1 MRIAFRN
8 GYVII
13 VDETPRV
20 GLVLSGA
27 FLYTELM
34 TTVYIDGEN
43 FRKNLSRELI
53 SMQIITNERL
63 LVTYPVRPLVEVG
76 YTPSEDTLQHIAAI
90 KEFSRHWVASL
101 TSQNIHYIKAGNLKV
116 RSSKPCRSCGESQ
129 EIIQEK
135 GTDVRMALDILESA
149 YEQGGK
155 NTILLASSDTDLCPV
170 IHKVRAKGIKVI
182 YLCFASQVNRA
193 LAAACNETVAISEG
207 KLRKYAS

>member
-1 MRIAFRN
+1 
-8 GYVII
+8 
-13 VDETPRV
+13 
-20 GLVLSGA
+20 
-27 FLYTELM
+27 
-34 TTVYIDGEN
+34 
-43 FRKNLSRELI
+43 
-53 SMQIITNERL
+53 MQIIANERL
-63 LVTYPVRPLVEVG
+63 LVTYPVRPLIEDVIETSNIVIRYYASKVKLPIG
-76 YTPSEDTLQHIAAI
+76 YTPSEDTLQHVAVI

-116 RSSKPCRSCGESQ
+116 KSSKLCRNCGESQ

-149 YEQGGK
+149 YEQGDE

-193 LAAACNETVAISEG
+193 LAAACNETVAISAG
-207 KLRKYAS
+207 KLRKYTS